1 MKIINFKN
9 KANKTVGKLEINNL
23 VNGNSSIRFDG
34 DIVDSDWDKWNDT
47 DSCPADVLE
56 ALNGL
61 SGDLDI
67 FINSGGGSVFSG
79 MSIYNIL
86 SRYQGNKTVYIDGL
100 AGSIASV
107 IAMAGDKIVMPKN
120 SFLMIHKPLC
130 MVGGNA
136 NDFRKMADTLD
147 TIETGILNVYAT
159 KLKNNANID
168 DIKAMVNNETWLT
181 GEQAAEYFN
190 IEVSE
195 ANNTIAFIQKN
206 DFQNYLNNKLQDP
219 RPIENQ
225 KEPKEHNENFI
236 KDKEQLELET
246 ELLKLEL
253 EL

>member
-1 MKIINFKN
+1 MKVINFKN
-9 KANKTVGKLEINNL
+9 KANKTVGKLEIKNI
-23 VNGNSSIRFDG
+23 NGNSSIRFDG

-56 ALNGL
+56 ALTGL
-61 SGDLDI
+61 TGDLDI
-67 FINSGGGSVFSG
+67 YINSGGGSVFSG

-86 SRYQGNKTVYIDGL
+86 SRYKGNKTVYVDGL

-130 MVGGNA
+130 EIGGNA
-136 NDFRKMADTLD
+136 NDFRKIADTLD
-147 TIETGILNVYAT
+147 TIEQGIINVYAT
-159 KLKNNANID
+159 KLKDGVNID
-168 DIKAMVNNETWLT
+168 DIKEMVNNETWLT
-181 GEQAAEYFN
+181 GEQAQQYFN

-195 ANNTIAFIQKN
+195 ANNAIAFIRKN
-206 DFQNYLNNKLQDP
+206 DFENYLNDKLQ
-219 RPIENQ
+219 
-225 KEPKEHNENFI
+225 EPKPVKNPKQQI
-236 KDKEQLELET
+236 STPSVKDKEQLELET

>member
-1 MKIINFKN
+1 MKVINFKN
-9 KANKTVGKLEINNL
+9 KADKTVGKLEIKNI
-23 VNGNSSIRFDG
+23 NGNSSIRFDG

-47 DSCPADVLE
+47 DSCPSDVLE

-61 SGDLDI
+61 TGDLDI
-67 FINSGGGSVFSG
+67 YINSGGGSVFSG

-86 SRYQGNKTVYIDGL
+86 SRYKGNKTVYVDGL

-130 MVGGNA
+130 IVGGNS

-147 TIETGILNVYAT
+147 TIEQGIINVYAT
-159 KLKNNANID
+159 KLKDGANID
-168 DIKAMVNNETWLT
+168 DIKSMVNNETWLT
-181 GEQAAEYFN
+181 GEQASQYFN

-195 ANNTIAFIQKN
+195 ANNAIAFIRKN
-206 DFQNYLNNKLQDP
+206 DFENYLNDKLQ
-219 RPIENQ
+219 
-225 KEPKEHNENFI
+225 EPKPVKNPKQQISTPSI

>member
-1 MKIINFKN
+1 MKVINFKN
-9 KANKTVGKLEINNL
+9 KANKTVGKLEIKNI
-23 VNGNSSIRFDG
+23 NGNSSIRFDG
-34 DIVDSDWDKWNDT
+34 DIVDSDWDKWDDT
-47 DSCPADVLE
+47 DSCPSDVLE

-61 SGDLDI
+61 TGDLDI
-67 FINSGGGSVFSG
+67 YINSGGGSVFSG

-86 SRYQGNKTVYIDGL
+86 SRYKGNKTVYVDGL

-107 IAMAGDKIVMPKN
+107 IAMAGDKIIMPKN

-147 TIETGILNVYAT
+147 TIEQGIINVYAT
-159 KLKNNANID
+159 KLKDGANID
-168 DIKAMVNNETWLT
+168 DIKSMVNDETWLT
-181 GEQAAEYFN
+181 GEQAQQYFN

-195 ANNTIAFIQKN
+195 ANNAIAFIRKN
-206 DFQNYLNNKLQDP
+206 DFQNYLNDKLQESKP
-219 RPIENQ
+219 VANQ
-225 KEPKEHNENFI
+225 KQQISTSTVE
-236 KDKEQLELET
+236 DKEQLELET

>member
-1 MKIINFKN
+1 MKVINFKN
-9 KANKTVGKLEINNL
+9 KADKTVGKLEIKNI
-23 VNGNSSIRFDG
+23 NGNSSIRFDG

-47 DSCPADVLE
+47 DSCPSDVLE

-61 SGDLDI
+61 TGDLDI
-67 FINSGGGSVFSG
+67 YINSGGGSVFSG

-86 SRYQGNKTVYIDGL
+86 SRYKGNKTVYVDGL

-147 TIETGILNVYAT
+147 TIEQGIINVYAT
-159 KLKNNANID
+159 KLKDGANID
-168 DIKAMVNNETWLT
+168 DIKSMVNNETWLT
-181 GEQAAEYFN
+181 GEQAQQYFN

-195 ANNTIAFIQKN
+195 ANNAIAFIRKN
-206 DFQNYLNNKLQDP
+206 DFQNYLNDKLQESKP
-219 RPIENQ
+219 VANQ
-225 KEPKEHNENFI
+225 KQQISTSTVE
-236 KDKEQLELET
+236 DKEQLELET

>member
-1 MKIINFKN
+1 MKVINFKN
-9 KANKTVGKLEINNL
+9 KANKTVGKLEIKNI
-23 VNGNSSIRFDG
+23 NGNSSIRFDG

-47 DSCPADVLE
+47 DSCPSDVLE

-61 SGDLDI
+61 TGDLDI
-67 FINSGGGSVFSG
+67 YINSGGGSVFSG

-86 SRYQGNKTVYIDGL
+86 SRYKGNKTVYVDGL

-147 TIETGILNVYAT
+147 TIEQGIINVYAT
-159 KLKNNANID
+159 KLKDGANID
-168 DIKAMVNNETWLT
+168 DIKSMVNNETWLT
-181 GEQAAEYFN
+181 GEQASQYFN
-190 IEVSE
+190 IVVSE
-195 ANNTIAFIQKN
+195 ANNAIAFIRKN
-206 DFQNYLNNKLQDP
+206 DFQNYLNDKLQ
-219 RPIENQ
+219 
-225 KEPKEHNENFI
+225 EPKPVKNSKQQISTSIVE
-236 KDKEQLELET
+236 DKEQLELET

>member
-1 MKIINFKN
+1 MKVINFKN
-9 KANKTVGKLEINNL
+9 KADKTVGKLEIKNI
-23 VNGNSSIRFDG
+23 NGNSSIRFDG

-56 ALNGL
+56 ALTGL
-61 SGDLDI
+61 TGDLDI
-67 FINSGGGSVFSG
+67 YINSGGGSVFSG

-86 SRYQGNKTVYIDGL
+86 SRYKGNKTVYVDGL

-130 MVGGNA
+130 EIGGNA
-136 NDFRKMADTLD
+136 NDFRKIADTLD
-147 TIETGILNVYAT
+147 TIEQGIINVYAT
-159 KLKNNANID
+159 KLKDGVNID
-168 DIKAMVNNETWLT
+168 DIKEMVNNETWLT
-181 GEQAAEYFN
+181 GEQAQQYFN

-195 ANNTIAFIQKN
+195 ANNAIAFIRKN
-206 DFQNYLNNKLQDP
+206 DFENYLNDKLQ
-219 RPIENQ
+219 
-225 KEPKEHNENFI
+225 EPKPVKNPKQQISTPSI

>member
-1 MKIINFKN
+1 MKVINFKN
-9 KANKTVGKLEINNL
+9 KANKTVGKLEIKNI
-23 VNGNSSIRFDG
+23 NGNSSIRFDG
-34 DIVDSDWDKWNDT
+34 DIVDSDGDKWNDT
-47 DSCPADVLE
+47 DSCPSDVLE

-67 FINSGGGSVFSG
+67 YINSGGGSVFSG

-86 SRYQGNKTVYIDGL
+86 SRYKGNKTVYVDGL

-147 TIETGILNVYAT
+147 TIEQGIINVYAT
-159 KLKNNANID
+159 KLKDGANID
-168 DIKAMVNNETWLT
+168 DIKSMVNNETWLT
-181 GEQAAEYFN
+181 GEQAQQYFN

-195 ANNTIAFIQKN
+195 ANNAIAFIRKN
-206 DFQNYLNNKLQDP
+206 DFQNYLNDKLQ
-219 RPIENQ
+219 
-225 KEPKEHNENFI
+225 EPKPVKNPKQQISTPTVE
-236 KDKEQLELET
+236 DKEQLELET

>member
-1 MKIINFKN
+1 MKVINFKN
-9 KANKTVGKLEINNL
+9 KANKTVGKLEIKNI
-23 VNGNSSIRFDG
+23 NGNSSIRFDG

-47 DSCPADVLE
+47 DSCPSDVLE

-61 SGDLDI
+61 TGDLDI
-67 FINSGGGSVFSG
+67 YINSGGGSVFSG

-86 SRYQGNKTVYIDGL
+86 SRYKGNKTVYVDGL

-147 TIETGILNVYAT
+147 TIEQGIINVYAT
-159 KLKNNANID
+159 KLKDGANID
-168 DIKAMVNNETWLT
+168 DIKSMVNNETWLT
-181 GEQAAEYFN
+181 GEQAQQYFN

-195 ANNTIAFIQKN
+195 ANNAIAFIRKN
-206 DFQNYLNNKLQDP
+206 DFQNYLNDKLQ
-219 RPIENQ
+219 
-225 KEPKEHNENFI
+225 EPKPVKNPKQQISTLSI

>member
-1 MKIINFKN
+1 MKVINFKN
-9 KANKTVGKLEINNL
+9 KGDKTVGKLEIKNI
-23 VNGNSSIRFDG
+23 NGNSSIRFDG

-47 DSCPADVLE
+47 DSCPSDVLE

-67 FINSGGGSVFSG
+67 YINSGGGSVFSG

-86 SRYQGNKTVYIDGL
+86 SRYKGNKTVYVDGL

-147 TIETGILNVYAT
+147 TIEQGIINVYAT
-159 KLKNNANID
+159 KLKDGANID
-168 DIKAMVNNETWLT
+168 DIKSMVNNETWLT
-181 GEQAAEYFN
+181 GEQAQQYFN

-195 ANNTIAFIQKN
+195 ANNAIAFIRKN
-206 DFQNYLNNKLQDP
+206 DFQNYLNDKLQESKP
-219 RPIENQ
+219 VANQ
-225 KEPKEHNENFI
+225 KQQISTSTVE
-236 KDKEQLELET
+236 DKEQLELET

>member
-1 MKIINFKN
+1 MKVINFKN
-9 KANKTVGKLEINNL
+9 KADKTVGKLEIKNI
-23 VNGNSSIRFDG
+23 NGNSSIRFDG

-47 DSCPADVLE
+47 DSCPSDVLE

-61 SGDLDI
+61 TGDLDI
-67 FINSGGGSVFSG
+67 YINSGGGSVFSG

-86 SRYQGNKTVYIDGL
+86 SRYKGTKTVYVDGL

-120 SFLMIHKPLC
+120 SFLMFHKPLC

-147 TIETGILNVYAT
+147 TIEQGIINVYAT
-159 KLKNNANID
+159 KLKDGANID
-168 DIKAMVNNETWLT
+168 DIKSMINNETWLT
-181 GEQAAEYFN
+181 GEQASQFFD
-190 IEVSE
+190 IEVTE
-195 ANNTIAFIQKN
+195 ANNAIAFIGKN
-206 DFQNYLNNKLQDP
+206 DFENYLNDKLQ
-219 RPIENQ
+219 
-225 KEPKEHNENFI
+225 EPKPVENPKKPI
-236 KDKEQLELET
+236 PTSAGVEDKEQLELET

>member
-1 MKIINFKN
+1 MKVINFKN
-9 KANKTVGKLEINNL
+9 KANKTVGKLEIKNI
-23 VNGNSSIRFDG
+23 NGNSSIRFDG

-47 DSCPADVLE
+47 DSCPSDVLE

-67 FINSGGGSVFSG
+67 YINSGGGSVFSG

-86 SRYQGNKTVYIDGL
+86 SRYKGNKTVYVDGL

-107 IAMAGDKIVMPKN
+107 IAMAGDKIIMPKN

-147 TIETGILNVYAT
+147 TIEQGIINVYAT
-159 KLKNNANID
+159 KLKDGANID
-168 DIKAMVNNETWLT
+168 DIKSMVNNETWLT
-181 GEQAAEYFN
+181 GEQAQQYFN

-195 ANNTIAFIQKN
+195 ANNAIAFIRKN
-206 DFQNYLNNKLQDP
+206 DFQNYLNDKLQESKP
-219 RPIENQ
+219 VANQ
-225 KEPKEHNENFI
+225 KQQISTSTVE
-236 KDKEQLELET
+236 DKEQLELET

>member
-1 MKIINFKN
+1 MKVINFKN
-9 KANKTVGKLEINNL
+9 KANKTVGKLEIKNI
-23 VNGNSSIRFDG
+23 NGNSSIRFDG

-47 DSCPADVLE
+47 DSCPSDVLE

-61 SGDLDI
+61 TGDLDI
-67 FINSGGGSVFSG
+67 YINSGGGSVFSG

-86 SRYQGNKTVYIDGL
+86 SRYKGNKTVYVDGL

-107 IAMAGDKIVMPKN
+107 IAMVGNKIVMPKN

-147 TIETGILNVYAT
+147 TIEQGIINVYAT
-159 KLKNNANID
+159 KLKDGANID
-168 DIKAMVNNETWLT
+168 DIKSMVNDETWLT
-181 GEQAAEYFN
+181 GEQASQYFN
-190 IEVSE
+190 IVVSE
-195 ANNTIAFIQKN
+195 ANNAIAFIRKN
-206 DFQNYLNNKLQDP
+206 DFQNYLNDKLQ
-219 RPIENQ
+219 
-225 KEPKEHNENFI
+225 EPKQVKNPKQQISTPTVE
-236 KDKEQLELET
+236 DKEQLELET

>member
-1 MKIINFKN
+1 MKVINFKN
-9 KANKTVGKLEINNL
+9 KANKTVGKLEIKNI
-23 VNGNSSIRFDG
+23 NGNSSIRFDG

-47 DSCPADVLE
+47 DSCPSDVLE

-67 FINSGGGSVFSG
+67 YINSGGGSVFSG

-86 SRYQGNKTVYIDGL
+86 SRYKGNKTVYVDGL

-147 TIETGILNVYAT
+147 TIEQGIINVYAT
-159 KLKNNANID
+159 KLKDGANID
-168 DIKAMVNNETWLT
+168 DIKSMVNNETWLT
-181 GEQAAEYFN
+181 GEQAQQYFN

-195 ANNTIAFIQKN
+195 ANNAIAFIRKN
-206 DFQNYLNNKLQDP
+206 DFQNYLNDKLQESKP
-219 RPIENQ
+219 VANQ
-225 KEPKEHNENFI
+225 KQQISTSTVE
-236 KDKEQLELET
+236 DKEQLELET

>member
-1 MKIINFKN
+1 MKVINFKN
-9 KANKTVGKLEINNL
+9 KGDKTVGKLEIKNI
-23 VNGNSSIRFDG
+23 NGNSSIRFDG

-47 DSCPADVLE
+47 DSCPSDVLE

-61 SGDLDI
+61 TGDLDI
-67 FINSGGGSVFSG
+67 YINSGGGSVFSG

-86 SRYQGNKTVYIDGL
+86 SRYKGNKTVYVDGL

-147 TIETGILNVYAT
+147 TIEQGIINVYAT
-159 KLKNNANID
+159 KLKDGANID
-168 DIKAMVNNETWLT
+168 DIKSMVNNETWLT
-181 GEQAAEYFN
+181 GEQAQQYFN

-195 ANNTIAFIQKN
+195 ANNAIAFIRKN
-206 DFQNYLNNKLQDP
+206 DFQNYLNDKLQESKP
-219 RPIENQ
+219 VANQ
-225 KEPKEHNENFI
+225 KQQISTSTVE
-236 KDKEQLELET
+236 DKEQLELET

>member
-1 MKIINFKN
+1 MKVINFKN
-9 KANKTVGKLEINNL
+9 KADKTVGKLEIKNI
-23 VNGNSSIRFDG
+23 NGNSSIRFDG

-47 DSCPADVLE
+47 DSCPSDVLE

-61 SGDLDI
+61 TGDLDI
-67 FINSGGGSVFSG
+67 YINSGGGSVFSG

-86 SRYQGNKTVYIDGL
+86 SRYKGNKTVYVDGL

-130 MVGGNA
+130 EIGGNA

-147 TIETGILNVYAT
+147 TIEQGIINVYAT
-159 KLKNNANID
+159 KLKDGVNID
-168 DIKAMVNNETWLT
+168 DIKEMVNNETWLT
-181 GEQAAEYFN
+181 GEQAQQYFN

-195 ANNTIAFIQKN
+195 ANNAIAFIRKN
-206 DFQNYLNNKLQDP
+206 DFENYLNDKLQ
-219 RPIENQ
+219 
-225 KEPKEHNENFI
+225 EPKPVKNPKQQISTPSI

>member
-1 MKIINFKN
+1 MKVINFKN
-9 KANKTVGKLEINNL
+9 KANKTVGKLEIKNI
-23 VNGNSSIRFDG
+23 NGNSSIRFDG

-47 DSCPADVLE
+47 DSCPSDVLE

-61 SGDLDI
+61 TGDLDI
-67 FINSGGGSVFSG
+67 YINSGGGSVFSG

-86 SRYQGNKTVYIDGL
+86 SRYKGNKIVYVDGL

-147 TIETGILNVYAT
+147 TIEQGIINVYAT
-159 KLKNNANID
+159 KLKDGANID
-168 DIKAMVNNETWLT
+168 DIKSMVNNETWLT
-181 GEQAAEYFN
+181 GEQAQQYFN

-195 ANNTIAFIQKN
+195 ANNAIAFIRKN
-206 DFQNYLNNKLQDP
+206 DFQNYLNDKLQ
-219 RPIENQ
+219 
-225 KEPKEHNENFI
+225 EPKPVKNPKQQISTPSI

>member
-1 MKIINFKN
+1 MKVINFKN
-9 KANKTVGKLEINNL
+9 KANKTVGKLEIKNING
-23 VNGNSSIRFDG
+23 GNSSIRFDG

-47 DSCPADVLE
+47 DSCPGDVLE

-61 SGDLDI
+61 TGDLDI
-67 FINSGGGSVFSG
+67 YINSGGGSVFSG

-86 SRYQGNKTVYIDGL
+86 SRYQGNKTVYVDGL

-147 TIETGILNVYAT
+147 TIEQGIINVYQT
-159 KLKNNANID
+159 KLKDGANID
-168 DIKAMVNNETWLT
+168 DIKSMINNETWLT
-181 GEQAAEYFN
+181 GEQASQFFD
-190 IEVSE
+190 IEVTE
-195 ANNTIAFIQKN
+195 ANNAIAFIGKN
-206 DFQNYLNNKLQDP
+206 DFENYLNDKLQ
-219 RPIENQ
+219 
-225 KEPKEHNENFI
+225 EPKPVENP
-236 KDKEQLELET
+236 KKPVPTSAGVEDKEQLELET

>member
-1 MKIINFKN
+1 MKVINFKN
-9 KANKTVGKLEINNL
+9 KANKTVGKLEIKNI
-23 VNGNSSIRFDG
+23 NGNSSIRFDG

-47 DSCPADVLE
+47 DSCPSDVLE

-61 SGDLDI
+61 TGDLDI
-67 FINSGGGSVFSG
+67 YINSGGGSVFSG

-86 SRYQGNKTVYIDGL
+86 SRYKGHKTVYVDGL

-147 TIETGILNVYAT
+147 TIEQGIINVYAT
-159 KLKNNANID
+159 KLKDGANID
-168 DIKAMVNNETWLT
+168 DIKSMVNDETWLT
-181 GEQAAEYFN
+181 GEQASQYFN

-195 ANNTIAFIQKN
+195 ANNAIAFIRKN
-206 DFQNYLNNKLQDP
+206 DFQNYLNDKLQ
-219 RPIENQ
+219 
-225 KEPKEHNENFI
+225 EPKPVKNPKQQISTPTIE
-236 KDKEQLELET
+236 DKEQLELET

>member
-1 MKIINFKN
+1 MKVINFKN
-9 KANKTVGKLEINNL
+9 KANKTVGKLEIKNING
-23 VNGNSSIRFDG
+23 GNSSIRFDG

-47 DSCPADVLE
+47 DSCPGDVLE

-61 SGDLDI
+61 TGDLDI
-67 FINSGGGSVFSG
+67 YINSGGGSVFSG

-86 SRYQGNKTVYIDGL
+86 SRYQGNKTVYVDGL

-147 TIETGILNVYAT
+147 TIEQGIINVYAT
-159 KLKNNANID
+159 KLKDGANID
-168 DIKAMVNNETWLT
+168 DIKSMINNETWLT
-181 GEQAAEYFN
+181 GEQASQFFD
-190 IEVSE
+190 IEVTE
-195 ANNTIAFIQKN
+195 ANNAIAFIGKN
-206 DFQNYLNNKLQDP
+206 DFENYLNDKLQ
-219 RPIENQ
+219 
-225 KEPKEHNENFI
+225 EPKPVENPKKPI
-236 KDKEQLELET
+236 PTSAGVEDKEQLELET

>member
-1 MKIINFKN
+1 MKVINFKN
-9 KANKTVGKLEINNL
+9 KADKTVGKLEIKNI
-23 VNGNSSIRFDG
+23 NGNSSIRFDG

-47 DSCPADVLE
+47 DSCPSDVLE

-61 SGDLDI
+61 TGDLDI
-67 FINSGGGSVFSG
+67 YINSGGGSVFSG

-86 SRYQGNKTVYIDGL
+86 SRYKGNKTVYVDGL

-147 TIETGILNVYAT
+147 TIEQGIINVYAT
-159 KLKNNANID
+159 KLKDGANID
-168 DIKAMVNNETWLT
+168 DIKSMVNNETWLT
-181 GEQAAEYFN
+181 GEQASQYFN
-190 IEVSE
+190 IVVSE
-195 ANNTIAFIQKN
+195 ANNAIAFIRKN
-206 DFQNYLNNKLQDP
+206 DFQNYLNDKLQ
-219 RPIENQ
+219 
-225 KEPKEHNENFI
+225 EPKPVKNSKQQISTSIVE
-236 KDKEQLELET
+236 DKEQLELET

>member
-1 MKIINFKN
+1 MKVINFKN
-9 KANKTVGKLEINNL
+9 KANKTVGKLEIKNI
-23 VNGNSSIRFDG
+23 NGNSSIRFDG

-47 DSCPADVLE
+47 DSCPSDVLE

-67 FINSGGGSVFSG
+67 YINSGGGSVFSG

-86 SRYQGNKTVYIDGL
+86 NRYAGGTKTVYVDGL

-147 TIETGILNVYAT
+147 TIEQGIINVYAT
-159 KLKNNANID
+159 KLKDGANID
-168 DIKAMVNNETWLT
+168 DIKSMVNNETWLT
-181 GEQAAEYFN
+181 GEQAQQYFN

-195 ANNTIAFIQKN
+195 ANNAIAFIRKN
-206 DFQNYLNNKLQDP
+206 DFQNYLNDKLQEP
-219 RPIENQ
+219 KPVKNQ
-225 KEPKEHNENFI
+225 KQQISTPTVE
-236 KDKEQLELET
+236 DKEQLELET

>member
-1 MKIINFKN
+1 MKVINFKN
-9 KANKTVGKLEINNL
+9 KANKTVGKLEIKNI
-23 VNGNSSIRFDG
+23 NGNSSIRFDG

-47 DSCPADVLE
+47 DSCPSDVLE

-61 SGDLDI
+61 TGDLDI
-67 FINSGGGSVFSG
+67 YINSGGGSVFSG

-86 SRYQGNKTVYIDGL
+86 SRYKGNKTVYVDGL

-147 TIETGILNVYAT
+147 TIEQGIINVYAT
-159 KLKNNANID
+159 KLKDGANID
-168 DIKAMVNNETWLT
+168 DIKSMVNNETWLT
-181 GEQAAEYFN
+181 GEQAQQYFN

-195 ANNTIAFIQKN
+195 ANNAIAFIRKN
-206 DFQNYLNNKLQDP
+206 DFQNYLNDKLQESKP
-219 RPIENQ
+219 VANQ
-225 KEPKEHNENFI
+225 KQQISTSTVE
-236 KDKEQLELET
+236 DKEQLELET

>member
-1 MKIINFKN
+1 MKVINFKN
-9 KANKTVGKLEINNL
+9 KADKTVGKLEIKNI
-23 VNGNSSIRFDG
+23 NGNSSIRFDG
-34 DIVDSDWDKWNDT
+34 DIVDSDWDKWNAE

-67 FINSGGGSVFSG
+67 YINSGGGSVFSG

-86 SRYQGNKTVYIDGL
+86 SRYKGTKTVYVDGL

-147 TIETGILNVYAT
+147 TIEQGIINVYAT
-159 KLKNNANID
+159 KLKDGVNID
-168 DIKAMVNNETWLT
+168 DIKSMVNDETWLT
-181 GEQAAEYFN
+181 GEQASQYFN

-195 ANNTIAFIQKN
+195 ASNAIAFIRKN
-206 DFQNYLNNKLQDP
+206 DFENYLNDKLQ
-219 RPIENQ
+219 
-225 KEPKEHNENFI
+225 EPKPVENSKEQQI

>member
-1 MKIINFKN
+1 MKVINFKN
-9 KANKTVGKLEINNL
+9 KANKTVGKLEIKNI
-23 VNGNSSIRFDG
+23 NGNSSIRFDG

-47 DSCPADVLE
+47 DSCPSDVLE

-61 SGDLDI
+61 TGDLDI
-67 FINSGGGSVFSG
+67 YINSGGGSVFSG

-86 SRYQGNKTVYIDGL
+86 SRYKGNKTVYVDGL

-107 IAMAGDKIVMPKN
+107 IAMVGNKIVMPKN

-147 TIETGILNVYAT
+147 TIEQGIINVYAT
-159 KLKNNANID
+159 KLKDGANID
-168 DIKAMVNNETWLT
+168 DIKSMVNNETWLT
-181 GEQAAEYFN
+181 GEQASQYFN
-190 IEVSE
+190 IVVSE
-195 ANNTIAFIQKN
+195 ANNAIAFIRKN
-206 DFQNYLNNKLQDP
+206 DFQNYLNDKLQ
-219 RPIENQ
+219 
-225 KEPKEHNENFI
+225 EPKPVKNPKQQISTPSI

>member
-1 MKIINFKN
+1 MKVINFKN
-9 KANKTVGKLEINNL
+9 KADKTVGKLEIKNI
-23 VNGNSSIRFDG
+23 NGNSSIRFDG

-47 DSCPADVLE
+47 DSCPSDVLE

-61 SGDLDI
+61 TGDLDI
-67 FINSGGGSVFSG
+67 YINSGGGSVFSG

-86 SRYQGNKTVYIDGL
+86 SRYKGNKTVYVDGL

-130 MVGGNA
+130 IVGGNS

-147 TIETGILNVYAT
+147 TIEQGIINVYAT
-159 KLKNNANID
+159 KLKDGANID
-168 DIKAMVNNETWLT
+168 DIKSMVNNETWLT
-181 GEQAAEYFN
+181 GEQAQQYFN

-195 ANNTIAFIQKN
+195 ANNAIAFIRKN
-206 DFQNYLNNKLQDP
+206 DFQNYLNDKLQ
-219 RPIENQ
+219 
-225 KEPKEHNENFI
+225 EPKPVKNPKQQISTPSI

>member
-1 MKIINFKN
+1 MKVINFKN
-9 KANKTVGKLEINNL
+9 KANKTVGKLEIKNI
-23 VNGNSSIRFDG
+23 NGNSSIRFDG

-47 DSCPADVLE
+47 DSCPSDVLE

-61 SGDLDI
+61 TGDLDI
-67 FINSGGGSVFSG
+67 YINSGGGSVFSG

-86 SRYQGNKTVYIDGL
+86 SRYKGNKTVYVDGL

-147 TIETGILNVYAT
+147 TIEQGIINVYAT
-159 KLKNNANID
+159 KLKDGANID
-168 DIKAMVNNETWLT
+168 DIKSMVNNETWLT
-181 GEQAAEYFN
+181 GEQAQQYFN

-195 ANNTIAFIQKN
+195 ANNAIAFIRKN
-206 DFQNYLNNKLQDP
+206 DFQNYLNDKLQ
-219 RPIENQ
+219 
-225 KEPKEHNENFI
+225 EPKPVKNPKQQILTSTVE
-236 KDKEQLELET
+236 DKEQLELET

>member
-1 MKIINFKN
+1 MKVINFKN
-9 KANKTVGKLEINNL
+9 KANKTVGKLEIKNI
-23 VNGNSSIRFDG
+23 NGNSSIRFDG

-47 DSCPADVLE
+47 DSCPSDVLE

-67 FINSGGGSVFSG
+67 YINSSGGSVFSG

-86 SRYQGNKTVYIDGL
+86 SRYKGNKTVYVDGL

-130 MVGGNA
+130 IVGGNS

-147 TIETGILNVYAT
+147 TIEQGIINVYAT
-159 KLKNNANID
+159 KLKDGANID
-168 DIKAMVNNETWLT
+168 DIKSMVNNETWLT
-181 GEQAAEYFN
+181 GEQAAQYFN
-190 IEVSE
+190 IEVAE
-195 ANNTIAFIQKN
+195 ANNAIAFIQKN
-206 DFQNYLNNKLQDP
+206 DFENYLNDKLQGAKGV
-219 RPIENQ
+219 ENS
-225 KEPKEHNENFI
+225 KKPVTAGVE
-236 KDKEQLELET
+236 DKEQLELET

>member
-1 MKIINFKN
+1 MKVINFKN
-9 KANKTVGKLEINNL
+9 KANKTVGKLEIKNI
-23 VNGNSSIRFDG
+23 NGNSSIRFDG

-47 DSCPADVLE
+47 DSCPSDVLE

-61 SGDLDI
+61 TGDLDI
-67 FINSGGGSVFSG
+67 YINSGGGSVFSG

-86 SRYQGNKTVYIDGL
+86 SRYKGNKTVYVDGL

-147 TIETGILNVYAT
+147 TIEQGIINVYAT
-159 KLKNNANID
+159 KLKDGANID
-168 DIKAMVNNETWLT
+168 DIKSMVNNETWLT
-181 GEQAAEYFN
+181 GEQASRYFN
-190 IEVSE
+190 IEVGE
-195 ANNTIAFIQKN
+195 PNNAIAFIRKN
-206 DFQNYLNNKLQDP
+206 DFQNYLNDKLQESKP
-219 RPIENQ
+219 VANQ
-225 KEPKEHNENFI
+225 K
-236 KDKEQLELET
+236 QLELET

>member
-1 MKIINFKN
+1 MKVINFKN
-9 KANKTVGKLEINNL
+9 KADKTVGKLEIKNI
-23 VNGNSSIRFDG
+23 NGNSSIRFDG

-47 DSCPADVLE
+47 DSCPSDVLE

-61 SGDLDI
+61 TGDLDI
-67 FINSGGGSVFSG
+67 YINSGGGSVFSG

-86 SRYQGNKTVYIDGL
+86 SRYKGNKIVYVDGL

-147 TIETGILNVYAT
+147 TIEQGIINVYAT
-159 KLKNNANID
+159 KLKDGANID
-168 DIKAMVNNETWLT
+168 DIKSMVNNETWLT
-181 GEQAAEYFN
+181 GEQAQQYFN

-195 ANNTIAFIQKN
+195 ANNAIAFIRKN
-206 DFQNYLNNKLQDP
+206 DFENYLNDKLQ
-219 RPIENQ
+219 
-225 KEPKEHNENFI
+225 EPKPVKNPKQQISTPTVE
-236 KDKEQLELET
+236 DKEQLELET

>member
-1 MKIINFKN
+1 MKVINFKN
-9 KANKTVGKLEINNL
+9 KANKTVGKLEIKNI
-23 VNGNSSIRFDG
+23 NGNSSIRFDG
-34 DIVDSDWDKWNDT
+34 DIVDTGWDKWNAE

-61 SGDLDI
+61 TGDLDI
-67 FINSGGGSVFSG
+67 YINSGGGSVFSG

-86 SRYQGNKTVYIDGL
+86 SRYKGNKTVYVDGL

-130 MVGGNA
+130 MVGGNS

-147 TIETGILNVYAT
+147 TIEQGIINVYAT
-159 KLKNNANID
+159 KLKDGANIG
-168 DIKAMVNNETWLT
+168 DIKSMVNNETWLT
-181 GEQAAEYFN
+181 GEQAQQYFN

-195 ANNTIAFIQKN
+195 ANNAIAFIRKN
-206 DFQNYLNNKLQDP
+206 DFENYLNDKLQ
-219 RPIENQ
+219 
-225 KEPKEHNENFI
+225 EPKRVENSKQQI
-236 KDKEQLELET
+236 STPTIEDKEQLELET

>member
-1 MKIINFKN
+1 MKVINFKN
-9 KANKTVGKLEINNL
+9 KADKTVGKLEIKNI
-23 VNGNSSIRFDG
+23 NGNSSIRFDG

-47 DSCPADVLE
+47 DSCPSDVLE

-61 SGDLDI
+61 TGDLDI
-67 FINSGGGSVFSG
+67 YINSGGGSVFSG

-86 SRYQGNKTVYIDGL
+86 SRYKGNKIVYVDGL

-147 TIETGILNVYAT
+147 TIEQGIINVYAT
-159 KLKNNANID
+159 KLKDGANID
-168 DIKAMVNNETWLT
+168 DIKSMVNNETWLT
-181 GEQAAEYFN
+181 GEQAQQYFN

-195 ANNTIAFIQKN
+195 ANNAIAFIRKN
-206 DFQNYLNNKLQDP
+206 DFQNYLNDKLQ
-219 RPIENQ
+219 
-225 KEPKEHNENFI
+225 EPKPVKNPKQQISTPSI

>member
-1 MKIINFKN
+1 MKVINFKN
-9 KANKTVGKLEINNL
+9 KANKTVGKLEIKNI
-23 VNGNSSIRFDG
+23 NGNSSIRFDG

-47 DSCPADVLE
+47 DSCPSDVLE

-67 FINSGGGSVFSG
+67 YINSGGGSVFSG

-86 SRYQGNKTVYIDGL
+86 SRYKGNKTVYVDGL

-147 TIETGILNVYAT
+147 TIEQGIINVYAT
-159 KLKNNANID
+159 KLKDGANID
-168 DIKAMVNNETWLT
+168 DIKSMVNNETWLT
-181 GEQAAEYFN
+181 GEQAQQYFN
-190 IEVSE
+190 IEVGE
-195 ANNTIAFIQKN
+195 ANNAIAFIRKN
-206 DFQNYLNNKLQDP
+206 DFQNYLNDKLQESKP
-219 RPIENQ
+219 AKN
-225 KEPKEHNENFI
+225 PKQQISTPTVE
-236 KDKEQLELET
+236 DKEQLELET

>member
-1 MKIINFKN
+1 MKVINFKN
-9 KANKTVGKLEINNL
+9 KANKTVGKLEIKNI
-23 VNGNSSIRFDG
+23 NGNSSIRFDG

-47 DSCPADVLE
+47 DSCPSDVLE

-61 SGDLDI
+61 TGDLDI
-67 FINSGGGSVFSG
+67 YINSGGGSVFSG

-86 SRYQGNKTVYIDGL
+86 SRYKGNKTVYVDGL

-107 IAMAGDKIVMPKN
+107 IAMVGDKIVMPKN

-147 TIETGILNVYAT
+147 TIEQGIINVYAT
-159 KLKNNANID
+159 KLKDGANID
-168 DIKAMVNNETWLT
+168 DIKSMVNNETWLT
-181 GEQAAEYFN
+181 GEQASQYFN
-190 IEVSE
+190 IVVSE
-195 ANNTIAFIQKN
+195 ANNAIAFIRKN
-206 DFQNYLNNKLQDP
+206 DFQNYLNDKLQ
-219 RPIENQ
+219 
-225 KEPKEHNENFI
+225 EPKPVKNPKQQISTPSI

>member
-1 MKIINFKN
+1 MKTINFKN

-23 VNGNSSIRFDG
+23 ANGNSSIRFDG
-34 DIVDSDWDKWNDT
+34 DIVDSSWDKWTDE
-47 DSCPADVLE
+47 DSCPSDILE

-61 SGDLDI
+61 TGDLDI
-67 FINSGGGSVFSG
+67 FVNSGGGSVFAG

-86 SRYQGNKTVYIDGL
+86 SRYQGNKTVYVDGI

-120 SFLMIHKPLC
+120 SFLMIHKPSC
-130 MVGGNA
+130 GVIGNA
-136 NDFRKMADTLD
+136 NDFTKMADTLN
-147 TIETGILNVYAT
+147 TIEQGILNVYAT
-159 KLKNNANID
+159 KLNDGINID
-168 DIKAMVNNETWLT
+168 DIKTMINNETWLT
-181 GEQAAEYFN
+181 GDQAAQYFN

-195 ANNTIAFIQKN
+195 ANNAIAFIQKN

-219 RPIENQ
+219 KPIENS
-225 KEPKEHNENFI
+225 KDPNEDMKNR
-236 KDKEQLELET
+236 EQLAIET

>member
-1 MKIINFKN
+1 MKVINFKN
-9 KANKTVGKLEINNL
+9 KANKTVGKLEIKNI
-23 VNGNSSIRFDG
+23 NGNSSIRFDG

-47 DSCPADVLE
+47 DSCPSDVLE

-61 SGDLDI
+61 TGDLDI
-67 FINSGGGSVFSG
+67 YINSGGGSVFSG

-86 SRYQGNKTVYIDGL
+86 SRYKGNKTVYVDGL

-147 TIETGILNVYAT
+147 TIEQGIINVYAT
-159 KLKNNANID
+159 KLKDGANID
-168 DIKAMVNNETWLT
+168 DIKSMVNNETWLT
-181 GEQAAEYFN
+181 GEQAQQYFN
-190 IEVSE
+190 IEVSA
-195 ANNTIAFIQKN
+195 ANNAIAFIRKN
-206 DFQNYLNNKLQDP
+206 DFENYLNDKLQ
-219 RPIENQ
+219 
-225 KEPKEHNENFI
+225 EPKPVKNLKQQISTPTVE
-236 KDKEQLELET
+236 DKEQLELET

>member
-1 MKIINFKN
+1 MKVINFKN
-9 KANKTVGKLEINNL
+9 KANKTVGKLEIKNI
-23 VNGNSSIRFDG
+23 NGNSSIRFDG
-34 DIVDSDWDKWNDT
+34 DIVDSNWDKWNDT
-47 DSCPADVLE
+47 DSCPSDVLE

-61 SGDLDI
+61 TGDLDI
-67 FINSGGGSVFSG
+67 YINSGGGSVFSG

-86 SRYQGNKTVYIDGL
+86 SRYKGNKTVYVDGL

-147 TIETGILNVYAT
+147 TIEQGIINVYAT
-159 KLKNNANID
+159 KLKDGANID
-168 DIKAMVNNETWLT
+168 DIKSMVNNETWLT
-181 GEQAAEYFN
+181 GEQAQQYFN

-195 ANNTIAFIQKN
+195 ANNAIAFIRKN
-206 DFQNYLNNKLQDP
+206 DFQNYLNDKLQESKP
-219 RPIENQ
+219 VANQ
-225 KEPKEHNENFI
+225 KQQISTSTVE
-236 KDKEQLELET
+236 DKEQLELET

>member
-1 MKIINFKN
+1 MKVINFKN
-9 KANKTVGKLEINNL
+9 KANKTVGKLEIKNI
-23 VNGNSSIRFDG
+23 NGNSSIRFDG
-34 DIVDSDWDKWNDT
+34 DIVDSDWDKWNVE
-47 DSCPADVLE
+47 DSCPGDVLE

-61 SGDLDI
+61 TGDLDI
-67 FINSGGGSVFSG
+67 YINSGGGSVFSG

-86 SRYQGNKTVYIDGL
+86 SRYKGNKTVYVDGL

-147 TIETGILNVYAT
+147 TIEQGIINVYAT
-159 KLKNNANID
+159 KLKDGANID
-168 DIKAMVNNETWLT
+168 NIKEMVNNETWLT
-181 GEQAAEYFN
+181 GEQASQYFN

-195 ANNTIAFIQKN
+195 ANNAIAFIRKN
-206 DFQNYLNNKLQDP
+206 DFENYLNDKLQ
-219 RPIENQ
+219 
-225 KEPKEHNENFI
+225 EPKPVKNPKQQISTPTVE
-236 KDKEQLELET
+236 DKEQLELET